1 MVVIKL
7 FSCGSF
13 TSFVLHIICDLTSLS
28 HCLNSGGSPL
38 GLAIFHSAAEIL
50 EVLVADSTA
59 SSLESWIG
67 FAVELHKALHSSSPG
82 SNRKD
87 APTRLLEW
95 IDAGVVYQRN
105 GARGLL
111 RYSAILASGGDAH
124 LSSGNVLVSD
134 SMDVENVIADSN
146 NSSDGQ
152 VIDSLLGKIVMD
164 KYFDG
169 VALCSTSVIQLTTA
183 FRILAFISDDKV
195 RNPF

>member
-1 MVVIKL
+1 M
-7 FSCGSF
+7 
-13 TSFVLHIICDLTSLS
+13 
-28 HCLNSGGSPL
+28 

-50 EVLVADSTA
+50 EVLVVDSTA

-67 FAVELHKALHSSSPG
+67 FAVDLHKALHSSSPG

-134 SMDVENVIADSN
+134 SMDVENVVADSN
-146 NSSDGQ
+146 SRDGQ
-152 VIDSLLGKIVMD
+152 VIDNLLGKLVAD

-169 VALCSTSVIQLTTA
+169 VALCSTSVVQLTTA

-195 RNPF
+195 RNSCSWKTHLFMAYSS

>member
-1 MVVIKL
+1 M
-7 FSCGSF
+7 
-13 TSFVLHIICDLTSLS
+13 
-28 HCLNSGGSPL
+28 

-59 SSLESWIG
+59 SSLKSWIG
-67 FAVELHKALHSSSPG
+67 FAVDLHKALHSSSPG

-134 SMDVENVIADSN
+134 SMDVENVVADSN
-146 NSSDGQ
+146 SSSDGQ
-152 VIDSLLGKIVMD
+152 VIDNLLGKLVAD

-169 VALCSTSVIQLTTA
+169 VALCSTSVVQLTTA

-195 RNPF
+195 RNSCSWVSWKTHLFMTYSSRL